1 MATERKHIESFGEVS
16 RTVGTVF
23 RYLLLASTL
32 IGIVSLG
39 VLLAYVGVQAI
50 QPFSADPAWYAFFVA
65 TLVLPTIVAGGWV
78 WYNHQPAIQTA
89 LAATG
94 IPFAGL
100 FLGAAIVMLFLD
112 VFAPTTWLGYW
123 LAMVLAA
130 GALVLYRRERQAGFL
145 EEVLAS
151 LVAFAVFVAIVPRL
165 IDAFPFYLLPWSIMW
180 VTFTLPMAAAVTWFV
195 GGQLE
200 DQQTGRL
207 AGGAAAALGLL
218 AAFVG
223 PYLWFFPM
231 PSVVLATTVVIP
243 TFAYA
248 FVVLRDRPT
257 QVPGLVFA
265 GVFVLGVLG
274 IRYLAPVLGLAGPE
288 SWVDW
293 QFLTSSHSSN
303 PVDAGLYP
311 AIIGSVLLM
320 VVVTL
325 MSFPI
330 GIGAAVYLEEYAPNN
345 RMTRII
351 QVNISNLAGVPS
363 VVYGLLGY
371 GVFINAV
378 DLPVGSVLV
387 GGMTLS
393 LLILPIVI
401 ISAQE
406 SIRSVSDSTR
416 QASYG
421 LGGTKWQTVRR
432 VVLPQAMPGIL
443 TGTIL
448 ALGRAIGETAPLIF
462 IGYAAIAPVPG
473 GFLSKGSAMPMQLY
487 SWATLFASEAFYTTA
502 LAAGVV
508 VSLVVLLT
516 MNGIAIVLRNRYQRE
531 T

>member
-23 RYLLLASTL
+23 QYLLLAATL
-32 IGIVSLG
+32 TGIVALG
-39 VLLAYVGVQAI
+39 ALLLYVGIQAI
-50 QPFSADPAWYAFFVA
+50 QPFTADPAWYAFFAA
-65 TLVLPTIVAGGWV
+65 TFVVPTLGSAGWV
-78 WYNHQPAIQTA
+78 WFRHNDAVGTA
-89 LAATG
+89 LASVG
-94 IPFAGL
+94 IPFGGL

-112 VFAPTTWLGYW
+112 VFEPEVWLGYW
-123 LAMVLAA
+123 AALALAG
-130 GALVLYRRERQAGFL
+130 GALVLYRRQRRAGFL
-145 EEVLAS
+145 EETVVG
-151 LVAFAVFVAIVPRL
+151 LVAFAVFAVVVPWAVA
-165 IDAFPFYLLPWSIMW
+165 AFPFYLLPWSIMW
-180 VTFTLPMAAAVTWFV
+180 VTFTLPMAAGVAWFV

-200 DQQTGRL
+200 DQRTGRI

-231 PSVVLATTVVIP
+231 PSVVLATFVVIP
-243 TFAYA
+243 TAAYA
-248 FVVLRDRPT
+248 AVVVQDRPT

-265 GVFVLGVLG
+265 AAFIGGVLA

-293 QFLTSSHSSN
+293 QFLTSNHSN
-303 PVDAGLYP
+303 TAADAGLYP

-320 VVVTL
+320 LVVTL
-325 MSFPI
+325 LSFPV
-330 GIGAAVYLEEYAPNN
+330 GVGAAVYLEEYAPNN
-345 RMTRII
+345 RLTHLI
-351 QVNISNLAGVPS
+351 QVNISNLAGIPS

-371 GVFINAV
+371 GVFINTLA
-378 DLPVGSVLV
+378 LPVGSVLV
-387 GGMTLS
+387 GGMTLA

-406 SIRSVSDSTR
+406 AIRSVPDSTR
-416 QASYG
+416 QASFG

-432 VVLPQAMPGIL
+432 VVLPRAMPGIF

-462 IGYAAIAPVPG
+462 IGYSMVAPVPG
-473 GFLSKGSAMPMQLY
+473 GFTSKGSAMPMQLY
-487 SWATLFASEAFYTTA
+487 SWATQFAGEEFYTTA

-531 T
+531 A

>member
-1 MATERKHIESFGEVS
+1 MAVDRKHIESFGEVS

-39 VLLAYVGVQAI
+39 VLLAYVGVQAV
-50 QPFSADPAWYAFFVA
+50 QPFTADPAWYVFFAA
-65 TLVLPTIVAGGWV
+65 TFVLPTLGTGAWV
-78 WYNHQPAIQTA
+78 WYNHRHAVPTV
-89 LAATG
+89 LGGLG
-94 IPFAGL
+94 IPFGGL

-112 VFAPTTWLGYW
+112 VFAPTAWLGYW
-123 LAMVLAA
+123 LALVLAGGSLA
-130 GALVLYRRERQAGFL
+130 LYRRQRRAGFL
-145 EEVLAS
+145 EEVVVGI
-151 LVAFAVFVAIVPRL
+151 VAFALFVAVVPRL
-165 IDAFPFYLLPWSIMW
+165 VAAFPFYLLPWSIMW
-180 VTFTLPMAAAVTWFV
+180 VTFTLPMAAGVTWFV

-200 DQQTGRL
+200 DQRTGRI

-231 PSVVLATTVVIP
+231 PSVVLATFVVIP
-243 TFAYA
+243 TTAYA
-248 FVVLRDRPT
+248 FVVVRDRPT
-257 QVPGLVFA
+257 QVPGLVVA
-265 GVFVLGVLG
+265 GAFILGVLG

-293 QFLTSSHSSN
+293 QFLTSAHSN
-303 PVDAGLYP
+303 TAADAGLYP
-311 AIIGSVLLM
+311 AIVGSVLLM
-320 VVVTL
+320 LVVTL
-325 MSFPI
+325 MSFPV
-330 GIGAAVYLEEYAPNN
+330 GIGAAVYLEEYAPDNQL
-345 RMTRII
+345 TRII

-371 GVFINAV
+371 GVFINTMN
-378 DLPVGSVLV
+378 LPVGSVLV
-387 GGMTLS
+387 AGMTLS

-406 SIRSVSDSTR
+406 SIRSVPDSTR

-432 VVLPQAMPGIL
+432 IVLPQAMPGIL

-462 IGYAAIAPVPG
+462 VGLAAVAPVPG
-473 GFLSKGSAMPMQLY
+473 GFLGKGSAMPMQLY
-487 SWATLFASEAFYTTA
+487 SWASLFASEEFYTTA

-531 T
+531 A